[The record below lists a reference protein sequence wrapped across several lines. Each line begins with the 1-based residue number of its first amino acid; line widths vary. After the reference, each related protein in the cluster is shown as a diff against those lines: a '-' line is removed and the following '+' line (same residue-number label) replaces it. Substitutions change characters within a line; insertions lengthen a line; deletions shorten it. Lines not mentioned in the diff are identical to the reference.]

1 MLPLIPF
8 KVDIPRRLVDEFKK
22 AAKAAFPRETFAY
35 LIGHEAGT
43 SVGVEELYFPEDLD
57 THTTE
62 ESVNVADHW
71 LIDAKAHAR
80 DIEATVLGDI
90 HSHPYKHRRGHGEPD
105 RSPSESDIDRAWSNL
120 YGICLVRQDKNGRL
134 RASIR
139 FYSRQPEVN
148 MRVT

>member
-8 KVDIPRRLVDEFKK
+8 TVEIPRRLVEEFKN
-22 AAKAAFPRETFAY
+22 AAKRAFPRETFAY

-43 SVGVEELYFPEDLD
+43 SVGIEELYFPDGLEK
-57 THTTE
+57 HTTE
-62 ESVNVADHW
+62 AAVNVQPHW
-71 LIDAKAHAR
+71 LIDAQAHAR

-90 HSHPYKHRRGHGEPD
+90 HSHPFKHRRGHGEPD

-134 RASIR
+134 FSSIR
-139 FYSRQPEVN
+139 FYSRQPEVIT
-148 MRVT
+148 RIT